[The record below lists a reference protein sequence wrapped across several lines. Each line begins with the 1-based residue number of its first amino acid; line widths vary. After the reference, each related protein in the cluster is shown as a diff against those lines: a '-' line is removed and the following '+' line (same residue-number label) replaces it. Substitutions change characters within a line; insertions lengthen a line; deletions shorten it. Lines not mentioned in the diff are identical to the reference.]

1 MCLWMISVDAGR
13 TKSAMRV
20 MDKVLKI
27 YISKLHLDLNIS
39 IKLNEM
45 LIDEFV
51 ISFSL
56 HEPFEAS
63 FYEITFGRR
72 PLR

>member
-1 MCLWMISVDAGR
+1 
-13 TKSAMRV
+13 

-27 YISKLHLDLNIS
+27 CISKLHLDLNIS
-39 IKLNEM
+39 IKLNEI
-45 LIDEFV
+45 LIDECV
-51 ISFSL
+51 IFFSL

>member
-27 YISKLHLDLNIS
+27 CISKLHLDLNIS

-51 ISFSL
+51 IFFSL

>member
-1 MCLWMISVDAGR
+1 MCLWLISVDAGR
-13 TKSAMRV
+13 TKSMRV

-27 YISKLHLDLNIS
+27 CISKLHLDLNIS
-39 IKLNEM
+39 IKLNEN
-45 LIDEFV
+45 DEFV
-51 ISFSL
+51 IFFSL

-63 FYEITFGRR
+63 FYEVTFGRR

>member
-45 LIDEFV
+45 LMDEFV

>member
-1 MCLWMISVDAGR
+1 MCLWLISVDAGR
-13 TKSAMRV
+13 TKSMRV

-27 YISKLHLDLNIS
+27 CISKLHLDLNIS
-39 IKLNEM
+39 IKLNKM

-51 ISFSL
+51 IFFSL